1 MCGLLREPLELGSRR
16 RAPDHRPER
25 REYENERERDDGGEE
40 VGDDQQRNRSHGR
53 RLAGSGCPPPAG
65 AVVCS
70 VSPHTPARSVPTGR
84 RLVIIDAANTLY
96 RAFFGLPPLR
106 NSAGRPTGSVYGFV
120 TMLQKV
126 IREESPDH
134 LVVVFD
140 APGGSFRERIFPAY
154 KATREA
160 QPEDLTE
167 QIPLAHEVARAY
179 RIPVLQV
186 PGVEADDVIATLV
199 AKSPA
204 DLPVTIVSTDKDLM
218 QLVSDRVRLLDGMK
232 DRRLG
237 PAEVEERFGVPP
249 DRVLDVRALVGDA
262 SDNIPGVKGIG
273 EKGAAELIR
282 EWGSLE
288 DLLAHAG
295 QVKAKRAREALL
307 AQADQAR
314 LSKRLATL
322 DRSVELPVGIGD
334 LERREPD
341 TERLRR
347 LFEQLEFSRLLQ
359 GLDAAQ
365 PPAARPAAAAHAETT
380 LIEGEAALRSLVTE
394 LARQQRVTLVA
405 VASGEGAFRESLLGV
420 AVAHGSNGAS
430 WAPATLGAGGAAD
443 VAGEIASV
451 LRGKG
456 ARPWASPASKRVQNL
471 FATAGFELPP
481 PDFDPELAAYLL
493 DPAASR
499 GIEALSAQLL
509 GRTVPSWDDLVGRG
523 AKALEPALLPVR
535 SLADWASERA
545 AAAYALEPLLAERI
559 SRDGLAPLL
568 REVELP
574 LTAVLS
580 RMERAGVRIDEDVL
594 EDLSKTYERD
604 LERIA
609 GQIHSLAGEP
619 FQIGSPK
626 QLQRILFEKLKL
638 PAGKRTKTGFSTDE
652 AVLEQ
657 LASLHELPAKV
668 LAYRHL
674 AKLKSTYVDALPP
687 LVHPV
692 TGRIHPTFVQTGA
705 ATGRLSCVNPNLQNI
720 PIRSPEGVRIREA
733 FVPAEGCGL
742 VCADYSQVELR
753 ILAHYSGDESLI
765 DAFRRGEDIH
775 RRTWAELAGKA
786 PAAVTADERARAKA
800 VNFGI
805 VYGSSA
811 FGLAT
816 QLGIASGE
824 AQDIIDA
831 YFARYRGVRR
841 FLDETIDG
849 ARRDGF
855 VRTFLGRR
863 RYLPDLRSRNR
874 TLRSAAE
881 RMAVNTVIQGT
892 AADLI
897 KRAMVDVDAWIR
909 AEGLRAQM
917 ILQVHDELVLEAPA
931 AEIDRVRTGLP
942 HRMQGVMSL
951 RVPLLVDV
959 GAGRSWREAH

>member
-1 MCGLLREPLELGSRR
+1 MS
-16 RAPDHRPER
+16 
-25 REYENERERDDGGEE
+25 
-40 VGDDQQRNRSHGR
+40 
-53 RLAGSGCPPPAG
+53 PP
-65 AVVCS
+65 
-70 VSPHTPARSVPTGR
+70 TPARPARCGR

-96 RAFFGLPPLR
+96 RAFFGIPPLR

-167 QIPLAHEVARAY
+167 QIPLAHEVAHAY

-199 AKSPA
+199 AKAPA
-204 DLPVTIVSTDKDLM
+204 NLPVTIVSTDKDLM
-218 QLVSDRVRLLDGMK
+218 QLVSDRVTLLDTMK
-232 DRRLG
+232 DRRFG

-282 EWGSLE
+282 TWGSLE
-288 DLLAHAG
+288 SLLAHAD
-295 QVKAKRAREALL
+295 QVTTKRAREALL
-307 AQADQAR
+307 AYADDAR

-322 DRSVELPVGIGD
+322 EQDVELPVTIED
-334 LERREPD
+334 LTRREPD
-341 TERLRR
+341 VERLRAI
-347 LFEQLEFSRLLQ
+347 FERLEFSRLLQ
-359 GLDAAQ
+359 GLAAAAPEAAR
-365 PPAARPAAAAHAETT
+365 PPAAAIPTQTE
-380 LIEGEAALRSLVTE
+380 IVEGGAPLLRLAGE
-394 LARQQRVTLVA
+394 LARQEHVTLVA
-405 VASGEGAFRESLLGV
+405 VAAGEGVFRESLLGI
-420 AVAHGSNGAS
+420 AVARDEGGAS
-430 WAPATLGAGGAAD
+430 WAQAHPGDGED
-443 VAGEIASV
+443 SNVAGVLAS
-451 LRGKG
+451 LLSGKG
-456 ARPWASPASKRVQNL
+456 ARPWASPGSKRVQNL
-471 FATAGFELPP
+471 FAAAGFDLPP
-481 PDFDPELAAYLL
+481 PVFDAELAAYLL
-493 DPAASR
+493 DPGAAR
-499 GIEALSAQLL
+499 GIEALSLQLL
-509 GRTVPSWDDLVGRG
+509 GRSLRSWDDLVGRG

-535 SLADWASERA
+535 ALADWAGERVAAARALAPLLSERIA
-545 AAAYALEPLLAERI
+545 
-559 SRDGLAPLL
+559 RDGLEPLL

-580 RMERAGVRIDEDVL
+580 RMERAGVRVDEGVL
-594 EDLSKTYERD
+594 KDLSRTYERD
-604 LERIA
+604 LERVA
-609 GQIHSLAGEP
+609 SEIHSLAGEP

-626 QLQRILFEKLKL
+626 QLQRILFEKLRL

-657 LASLHELPAKV
+657 LAPHHELPAKV

-674 AKLKSTYVDALPP
+674 AKLKSTYIDALPP
-687 LVHPV
+687 LIHPA

-705 ATGRLSCVNPNLQNI
+705 ATGRLSCVNPNVQNI

-733 FVPAEGCGL
+733 FVPAEGCQL
-742 VCADYSQVELR
+742 VSADYSQVELR

-765 DAFRRGEDIH
+765 DAFQRGEDIH
-775 RRTWAELAGKA
+775 RRTWAELSGKT
-786 PAAVTADERARAKA
+786 PGDVTAEERARAKA

-805 VYGSSA
+805 IYGSSA
-811 FGLAT
+811 FGLAS

-824 AQDIIDA
+824 AQETIDA

-855 VRTFLGRR
+855 VRTLLGRR

-897 KRAMVDVDAWIR
+897 KKAMVDVDAWIR
-909 AEGLRAQM
+909 SEGLRARM
-917 ILQVHDELVLEAPA
+917 ILQVHDELVLEAPE
-931 AEIDRVRTGLP
+931 AELERVRGEVP
-942 HRMQGVMSL
+942 RRMQQVLSL
-951 RVPLLVDV
+951 RVPLLVEA